1 MTLPIQY
8 LPGLIL
14 WKPQYQ
20 TGDPSEPDTPENVL
34 WLQYPEAAGGAPVAN
49 LKTLATELDGLWAAV
64 WKVNGAALYKYE
76 GSYIQDYSSMTGSE
90 ATTVGTFSPV
100 GGLQTG
106 WCPDN
111 AAGLISWEGYWPRYK
126 GGHPRCYLPY
136 QGTEALL
143 YATEWTS
150 TVVTA
155 TNSAIATFLAAVLAY
170 SWDAGAGDYTG
181 HLCAYLKRRVAG
193 EANTQQ
199 ITNGYFSPI
208 PATQRRRLRKVHH
221 K

>member
-1 MTLPIQY
+1 MTLPVQY

-34 WLQYPEAAGGAPVAN
+34 WLQYPTAAGGAPVAN
-49 LKTLATELDGLWAAV
+49 LKTLALELDGLWGAM
-64 WKVNGAALYKYE
+64 WKVNGAADYVYE
-76 GSYIQDYSSMTGSE
+76 GSYIQDYSSASGSE
-90 ATTVGTFSPV
+90 ANTVGTFSV
-100 GGLQTG
+100 VHGTQTG
-106 WCPDN
+106 WNPDN
-111 AAGLISWEGYWPRYK
+111 VAGLISWEGNWPRYK

-136 QGTEALL
+136 QANGTLL
-143 YATEWTS
+143 YATEWTGAA
-150 TVVTA
+150 VTA
-155 TNSAIATFLAAVLAY
+155 MNAAIATFLAAVLAY
-170 SWDAGAGDYTG
+170 SWSAGAGDYTG